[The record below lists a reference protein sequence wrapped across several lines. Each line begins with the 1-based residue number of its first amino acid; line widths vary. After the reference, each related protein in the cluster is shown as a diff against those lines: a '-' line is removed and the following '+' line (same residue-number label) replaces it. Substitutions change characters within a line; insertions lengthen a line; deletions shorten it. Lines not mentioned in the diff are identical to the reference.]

1 MIAIDMEMPEN
12 CARCMF
18 RSISSA
24 LLKET
29 FVCYATL
36 PRRPLAE
43 ATPDERLRFKPS
55 WCPLIDLSQYEDD
68 LK

>member
-18 RSISSA
+18 RSIRSIPFKKIFA
-24 LLKET
+24 
-29 FVCYATL
+29 CYATL

-55 WCPLIDLSQYEDD
+55 
-68 LK
+68 

>member
-1 MIAIDMEMPEN
+1 MIAIDMEMPKT

-18 RSISSA
+18 RSISNV
-24 LLKET
+24 LLKEM

-43 ATPDERLRFKPS
+43 VTPDERLRFKPS
-55 WCPLIDLSQYEDD
+55 WCPLTEINEQEDEA
-68 LK
+68 